1 MAKAAKTPVVK
12 TCPITRAD
20 FRTNAP
26 KGSEVMDKIVEEI
39 GLAMKE
45 FSSGGFGYYGGGKIN
60 IKVGTEIVKCQIGI
74 NVSVVNSKFAEDGLV
89 VAKNEDDAEA
99 A

>member
-1 MAKAAKTPVVK
+1 MAKKTVSSAPK
-12 TCPITRAD
+12 NCQITRAE

-26 KGSEVMDKIVEEI
+26 KGSEVMAKIVEEI

-60 IKVGTEIVKCQIGI
+60 IKVGTEVVKCQIGI
-74 NVSVVNSKFAEDGLV
+74 NVSVVNSKFAEDGTV
-89 VAKNEDDAEA
+89 SDNTAEA
-99 A
+99 DAA